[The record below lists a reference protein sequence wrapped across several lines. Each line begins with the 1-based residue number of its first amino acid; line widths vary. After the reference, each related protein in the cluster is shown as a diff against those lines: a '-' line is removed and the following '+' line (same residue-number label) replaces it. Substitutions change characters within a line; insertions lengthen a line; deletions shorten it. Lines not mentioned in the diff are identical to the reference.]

1 VLCGAVGGRGG
12 WREAPYVECPATSD
26 ALAATL
32 LRIEPEPP
40 PFQGRTL
47 RIVPGVLDRASSPV
61 ADTMRGEE
69 SQVVGL
75 LHSGR
80 FDGGVVCLPGT
91 HSKWVR
97 VRDGAIAAIHT
108 AMTGEVYALLRR
120 HSVLA
125 RLMERDETAV
135 LDSGSFDAGLRRSRD
150 PGGLLHHL
158 FGVRVEGLFGRL
170 GPAQAPSYL
179 SGLLIGHEVRA
190 QTTGTRKVHL
200 VASERLGAAYKIALA
215 AFGIDS
221 ELHSEEL
228 AATGMHVLARSP

>member
-1 VLCGAVGGRGG
+1 
-12 WREAPYVECPATSD
+12 
-26 ALAATL
+26 
-32 LRIEPEPP
+32 
-40 PFQGRTL
+40 
-47 RIVPGVLDRASSPV
+47 
-61 ADTMRGEE
+61 
-69 SQVVGL
+69 
-75 LHSGR
+75 
-80 FDGGVVCLPGT
+80 
-91 HSKWVR
+91 
-97 VRDGAIAAIHT
+97 
-108 AMTGEVYALLRR
+108 
-120 HSVLA
+120 
-125 RLMERDETAV
+125 V

>member
-1 VLCGAVGGRGG
+1 MIAVDWGSSSLRAYRLAADGAIRERRRADIGALDCADHAATLSAELEGWDDADIVLCGAIGGRGG
-12 WREAPYVECPATSD
+12 WREAPYVECPASTDS
-26 ALAATL
+26 LAATL
-32 LRIEPEPP
+32 LRLEPEPP
-40 PFQGRTL
+40 SFRGRTL

-125 RLMERDETAV
+125 RLV
-135 LDSGSFDAGLRRSRD
+135 
-150 PGGLLHHL
+150 
-158 FGVRVEGLFGRL
+158 
-170 GPAQAPSYL
+170 
-179 SGLLIGHEVRA
+179 
-190 QTTGTRKVHL
+190 
-200 VASERLGAAYKIALA
+200 
-215 AFGIDS
+215 
-221 ELHSEEL
+221 
-228 AATGMHVLARSP
+228 HVL